1 VRRDGRVAVWNGPFP
16 AVGYEYP
23 SDETNVVALADGG
36 AAYLDG
42 AGGVTTVPRNLHVI
56 RPEGLTNIVAVSAA
70 ANHVLALRNDGKL
83 FAWGKTLA
91 NPPLNELTN
100 VPPHLT
106 NVIAMA
112 AGRQANMVAVGNGSP
127 RFVDE
132 MGPVVARKGHAFYLN
147 AFAVAQ
153 PPISYRWLKNG
164 EPVANGVGPI
174 LKLDAVSAADAGLY
188 TVEIGNALGSI
199 TGLVA
204 TVTVETPASILGD
217 PEDVSVRAGTP
228 AHFIASATG
237 DPLPSVQWQFNG
249 TNIAD
254 ANAYSLTV
262 PMAWPWDA
270 GDYRIVVSNF
280 TGFATSQVARLTVL
294 PGIVFQ
300 IPENNGGLGPDGFR
314 FRVEGLLPNGPA
326 ILYGSTNLVDWI
338 PLWTNAPT
346 SGFFDWTDPGATNRA
361 HRFYKVVELPSP

>member
-1 VRRDGRVAVWNGPFP
+1 
-16 AVGYEYP
+16 
-23 SDETNVVALADGG
+23 
-36 AAYLDG
+36 
-42 AGGVTTVPRNLHVI
+42 
-56 RPEGLTNIVAVSAA
+56 
-70 ANHVLALRNDGKL
+70 
-83 FAWGKTLA
+83 
-91 NPPLNELTN
+91 
-100 VPPHLT
+100 
-106 NVIAMA
+106 
-112 AGRQANMVAVGNGSP
+112 
-127 RFVDE
+127 
-132 MGPVVARKGHAFYLN
+132 VARKGHAFYLN